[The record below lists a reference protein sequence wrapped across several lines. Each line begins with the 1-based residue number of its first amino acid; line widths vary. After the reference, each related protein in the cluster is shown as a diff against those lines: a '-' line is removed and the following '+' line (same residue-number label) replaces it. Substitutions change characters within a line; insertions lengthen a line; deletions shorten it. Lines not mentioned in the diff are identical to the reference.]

1 MTRNRLACV
10 GRAVLVA
17 LLMLAASTASAQGIA
32 GTVTADTG
40 GVLPGVTVEAASPAL
55 IEGVQTAFTDG
66 QGLYNF
72 TNLEAGT
79 YSVTFTLP
87 GFSTVIREGVELT
100 ANFTATIERDCT
112 ESSLIGTV
120 NRSAPKEVGNNG
132 VPVLYDELLIPFW
145 SRLSFRGQNLLGLRG
160 SV

>member
-1 MTRNRLACV
+1 MICGCV
-10 GRAVLVA
+10 LIRGSLSGAFRSGCCLTNNQGNPASSSLKKCQITSQLVH
-17 LLMLAASTASAQGIA
+17 
-32 GTVTADTG
+32 
-40 GVLPGVTVEAASPAL
+40 
-55 IEGVQTAFTDG
+55 FTDG